1 MCAYST
7 GNKILLAYL
16 LTPASGVNLAF
27 TIVFF
32 KIPVILFGL
41 DLQILKGKIFE
52 ERLSQV

>member
-41 DLQILKGKIFE
+41 DLSNIDMKNI
-52 ERLSQV
+52 

>member
-1 MCAYST
+1 MNEMCAYST

-41 DLQILKGKIFE
+41 DLSNIDMKNI
-52 ERLSQV
+52 